1 MCYLPV
7 LIQLV
12 KVLGRIIDMTQRL
25 LHLIFVGFFYADCAL
40 AQEQVAS
47 QGSQGTPSLLEA
59 LVQMLPMLAICYL
72 IFYFMVIRPQEAKTK
87 KHKAMMD
94 NLKKGD
100 SVVTSSGILGKIA
113 GIEAEHLLVEV
124 AQNVKIKVISSHIS
138 KVES

>member
-1 MCYLPV
+1 MVARLFYLI
-7 LIQLV
+7 LIS
-12 KVLGRIIDMTQRL
+12 
-25 LHLIFVGFFYADCAL
+25 FSYADSAL
-40 AQEQVAS
+40 AQEQATS
-47 QGSQGTPSLLEA
+47 QGAQTTPSLLEA

-87 KHKAMMD
+87 KHKAMME

-124 AQNVKIKVISSHIS
+124 AQNVKIKVIASHIS

>member
-1 MCYLPV
+1 MIARLFYLIV
-7 LIQLV
+7 V
-12 KVLGRIIDMTQRL
+12 CFSYVDG
-25 LHLIFVGFFYADCAL
+25 AL
-40 AQEQVAS
+40 AQDQVAS
-47 QGSQGTPSLLEA
+47 QGAPTAPSLLEA

-87 KHKAMMD
+87 KHKAMME

-113 GIEAEHLLVEV
+113 GIEAEHLLIEI
-124 AQNVKIKVISSHIS
+124 AQNVKIKVIASHIS